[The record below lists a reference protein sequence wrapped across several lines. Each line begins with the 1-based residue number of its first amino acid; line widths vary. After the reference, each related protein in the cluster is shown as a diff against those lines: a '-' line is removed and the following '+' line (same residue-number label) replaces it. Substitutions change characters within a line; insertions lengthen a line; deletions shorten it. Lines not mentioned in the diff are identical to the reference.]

1 MGATCCAAP
10 SSGVPGRVL
19 WIALPVNAAMF
30 VVETIAGLLS
40 AVISSLALVGAVQ
53 ILRQAGQERQG
64 CCPTD

>member
-1 MGATCCAAP
+1 
-10 SSGVPGRVL
+10 
-19 WIALPVNAAMF
+19 MF